1 MFGYVRASKPELK
14 IKEYDMYK
22 AVYCSL
28 CRYLGKEY
36 GFVAR
41 MMLSYDFT
49 FLALLIMSQQDG
61 FCGIERKICCCN
73 PLKKC
78 NYCKDSADAMD
89 IPASALVIL
98 TKHKIEDNIKDE
110 RGIKRL
116 GYRLVKPI
124 FAKPYKH
131 AVKKHPYIEEIA
143 KEFMQSQAQLE
154 ADGCKDMDVAAAPT
168 GEFLAKLFCYSL
180 DGAER
185 VLCELGDK
193 IGRWIYIM
201 DAVCDFVED
210 KKRGRYNPL
219 SDSEDCVSR
228 ARANMSYC
236 IIRARSAF
244 ELLDIKK
251 FKDILGNILYVGLDD
266 TMEKELTKI

>member
-1 MFGYVRASKPELK
+1 MFGYVRAAKPELK

-36 GFVAR
+36 GFAAR

-49 FLALLIMSQQDG
+49 FLALLIMSQQDV
-61 FCGIERKICCCN
+61 FCGIERKACCCN

-78 NYCKDSADAMD
+78 NYCKDSAEAMD

-98 TKHKIEDNIKDE
+98 TKHKIDDNIKDE
-110 RGIKRL
+110 RGIKKL
-116 GYRLVKPI
+116 CYRLIKPL
-124 FAKPYKH
+124 FARPYKK
-131 AVKKHPYIEEIA
+131 AAKKHNEIAIFA
-143 KEFMQSQAQLE
+143 KEFMNNQERIE
-154 ADGCKDMDVAAAPT
+154 ADGCKDMDVAASPT
-168 GEFLAKLFCYSL
+168 GEFLAKLFAYSL
-180 DGAER
+180 EGDER
-185 VLCELGDK
+185 VSRELGDK

-201 DAVCDFVED
+201 DAVCDFAD
-210 KKRGRYNPL
+210 DAKKGRYNPL
-219 SDSEDCVSR
+219 SDSEDCVGR

-236 IIRARSAF
+236 IQRARAAF